1 MVYPPKVT
9 MMVTIPTTTNST
21 EERNV
26 SPLGL
31 SILIVLVCLCGLVG
45 NGTIIWLLRFGVKK
59 NPYSVYIF
67 NLAIADFF
75 FLFCMALSSV
85 LNRPEFGPWSWPVSE
100 VFRRVRYLAYIL
112 GLSLLAAI
120 STQRCLSVC
129 FPIWYRCH
137 RPKNLSAL
145 VCALLWI
152 LAILENLVAI
162 YFCVVQNKNGNS
174 CRKVDLF
181 FVVLIFGVFTPV
193 MCVSG
198 LTLFIK
204 VQRASQK
211 RQPARL
217 YIIILTT
224 ILVFLVCALPLAVHW
239 FLVYWLSRKE
249 KQKVIFY
256 GVAKIFSC
264 VNSTAN
270 PIIYF
275 MVGSQR
281 KKRFHEPL
289 RVVLERAL
297 CEEEM
302 SPSELG
308 SDSRGAQG
316 GSEDMTEELP
326 RVTAKCGD
334 PRSV

>member
-1 MVYPPKVT
+1 MVHTPKVT
-9 MMVTIPTTTNST
+9 MMATTPTVTNST
-21 EERNV
+21 EEGNV
-26 SPLGL
+26 SSLGID
-31 SILIVLVCLCGLVG
+31 ILIVLVCLCGLVG
-45 NGTIIWLLRFGVKK
+45 NGAVIWFLRFGVKK

-75 FLFCMALSSV
+75 FLLCMALSSV
-85 LNRPEFGPWSWPVSE
+85 LNRPEFGPWSWHVSE
-100 VFRRVRYLAYIL
+100 VLRRIRYLTYVL

-120 STQRCLSVC
+120 STQRCLSVF

-145 VCALLWI
+145 VCAVLWMM
-152 LAILENLVAI
+152 AILENLLAI

-174 CRKVDLF
+174 CPKVDLF
-181 FVVLIFGVFTPV
+181 FVVLIFGVFTPI
-193 MCVSG
+193 MCVSS

-204 VQRASQK
+204 IQRVSQK

-217 YIIILTT
+217 YIVILVTT
-224 ILVFLVCALPLAVHW
+224 LVFLICALPLAVHW
-239 FLVYWLSRKE
+239 LIVYWLSLRE
-249 KQKVIFY
+249 RPNVIFY
-256 GVAKIFSC
+256 RVAKIFSC

-281 KKRFHEPL
+281 KKRFREPL

-297 CEEEM
+297 WDEET
-302 SPSELG
+302 SPSE
-308 SDSRGAQG
+308 
-316 GSEDMTEELP
+316 
-326 RVTAKCGD
+326 V
-334 PRSV
+334 RSNT

>member
-1 MVYPPKVT
+1 MVHPPKVT
-9 MMVTIPTTTNST
+9 MMVTIPTATNST
-21 EERNV
+21 EQGNV
-26 SPLGL
+26 SPLGIA
-31 SILIVLVCLCGLVG
+31 ILILLVCLCGLVG

-75 FLFCMALSSV
+75 FLLCMALSSV
-85 LNRPEFGPWSWPVSE
+85 LNRPAFGPWSWRVPE
-100 VFRRVRYLAYIL
+100 IFRRVSCLAYVL

-120 STQRCLSVC
+120 STQRCLSVF

-145 VCALLWI
+145 VCAVLWI
-152 LAILENLVAI
+152 LAILENLVAV
-162 YFCVVQNKNGNS
+162 YFCVIQNKNEDS
-174 CRKVDLF
+174 CQKVDLF
-181 FVVLIFGVFTPV
+181 FVVLIFGVLTPV

-204 VQRASQK
+204 VQRVSQK
-211 RQPARL
+211 HQPARL
-217 YIIILTT
+217 YIIILAT
-224 ILVFLVCALPLAVHW
+224 ILVFLFCALPLAVHW
-239 FLVYWLSRKE
+239 FIIYSVNPKKRPNI
-249 KQKVIFY
+249 IFC

-289 RVVLERAL
+289 KVMLERAL
-297 CEEEM
+297 QDEET

-308 SDSRGAQG
+308 SENRGAPVEVKTQLRHTRG
-316 GSEDMTEELP
+316 
-326 RVTAKCGD
+326 
-334 PRSV
+334 